1 MGEKL
6 DRYISPKP
14 EIEIGPRFS
23 GKSNFRILFLNANLY
38 ELGIANLGWQII
50 VYYILSNFPDVSI
63 RVEYVDTLPPL
74 HWNEFDLIAVSAPFE
89 TIYPNII
96 KMLYRI
102 GLPLFRKM
110 RRDPMPIVVAGG
122 ILNPY
127 PLVDFIDVFVFGDGR
142 KPLAEIIDFCRSGM
156 SRNRILEILSGP
168 RYRNMGIFVPEFHKS
183 GEKIFAN
190 PELPLNE
197 YPIHTIWSSRE
208 NPYGFREA
216 DYLSIMVA
224 LGCDRKCPFC
234 AVSYCQGLLPK
245 REDKHLS
252 VEKIL
257 EILEWRRKFGKVNI
271 VKLFFASSIRSE
283 ELKEILR
290 ELKKKRVEV
299 RVGSLN
305 ILQID
310 EELLE
315 LLKVAGPNRVIIA
328 PETNEEQ
335 RWKVNKGYI
344 TDERIF
350 EIVGLCNKYSLAMTL
365 YLMHG
370 LPGEKNEDMKKLGEL
385 VRKIRKS
392 LNKNL
397 DLKVYNVP
405 LFPKSHT
412 PFEFA
417 EQIPPEDNQRRF
429 SLFKEGLRGL
439 ANLEIKTEDP
449 DLALLQALLSR
460 GDSRLKRLLIT
471 LSVRSGVGGLI
482 QEIGKILPN
491 WREYLREREDIP
503 SLPWKD
509 IIFSQPHEVLFS
521 RWQTIKN
528 KLN

>member
-23 GKSNFRILFLNANLY
+23 GKSNFRILFLNANPY

-156 SRNRILEILSGP
+156 NRNGILEILSGP

-190 PELPLNE
+190 PELSLNE
-197 YPIHTIWSSRE
+197 YPIRTIWSSKE
-208 NPYGFREA
+208 NPYGFKA
-216 DYLSIMVA
+216 DYLSVMVA

-234 AVSYCQGLLPK
+234 VVSHCQGLLPK

-290 ELKKKRVEV
+290 ELEKKRVEV

-370 LPGEKNEDMKKLGEL
+370 LPGEE
-385 VRKIRKS
+385 
-392 LNKNL
+392 
-397 DLKVYNVP
+397 
-405 LFPKSHT
+405 
-412 PFEFA
+412 
-417 EQIPPEDNQRRF
+417 
-429 SLFKEGLRGL
+429 
-439 ANLEIKTEDP
+439 
-449 DLALLQALLSR
+449 
-460 GDSRLKRLLIT
+460 
-471 LSVRSGVGGLI
+471 
-482 QEIGKILPN
+482 
-491 WREYLREREDIP
+491 
-503 SLPWKD
+503 
-509 IIFSQPHEVLFS
+509 
-521 RWQTIKN
+521 
-528 KLN
+528 

>member
-1 MGEKL
+1 MHLKN
-6 DRYISPKP
+6 RYFSPKP
-14 EIEIGPRFS
+14 EVGPRFP
-23 GKSNFRILFLNANLY
+23 GESNLRILFLNANPY
-38 ELGIANLGWQII
+38 QLGIANLGWQVI

-63 RVEYVDTLPPL
+63 RVEYVDTLPSL
-74 HWNEFDLIAVSAPFE
+74 SWNEFDLIAVSAPFE

-96 KMLYRI
+96 KMLPRI

-110 RRDPMPIVVAGG
+110 RKDPMPIVVAGG

-127 PLVDFIDVFVFGDGR
+127 PLADFIDVFVFGDGR
-142 KPLAEIIDFCRSGM
+142 KPLAEIIDLCRSGM
-156 SRNRILEILSGP
+156 NRNGILEILSGP
-168 RYRNMGIFVPEFHKS
+168 PYRNMGIFVPEFHES

-197 YPIHTIWSSRE
+197 YPIHTIWSSKE
-208 NPYGFREA
+208 NPYGFKKA
-216 DYLSIMVA
+216 DYLSVMVA

-234 AVSYCQGLLPK
+234 VVSHCQGLLPK

-257 EILEWRRKFGKVNI
+257 EILEWRRGFGKVNT

-290 ELKKKRVEV
+290 ELEKEEV
-299 RVGSLN
+299 RVLVGSLN

-310 EELLE
+310 DELLE
-315 LLKVAGPNRVIIA
+315 LLKRVGPNRVIIA

-335 RWKVNKGYI
+335 RWKVNKGHI

-350 EIVGLCNKYSLAMTL
+350 EIVGLCNKYSLPMTL

-370 LPGEKNEDMKKLGEL
+370 LPGEKDEDVKKLGGL
-385 VRKIRKS
+385 VREIRKS

-405 LFPKSHT
+405 LFPKPHT

-417 EQIPPEDNQRRF
+417 EQIPPEDSQRRF
-429 SLFKEGLRGL
+429 SLFKEELRGL

-460 GDSRLKRLLIT
+460 GDSGLKRLLIT
-471 LSVRSGVGGLI
+471 LSVRSGVEGLI

-491 WREYLREREDIP
+491 WREEYLRERDI
-503 SLPWKD
+503 SSFPWKD
-509 IIFSQPHEVLFS
+509 IIFFQAHEALWL
-521 RWQTIKN
+521 RWQEIKS
-528 KLN
+528 KLS

>member
-1 MGEKL
+1 MHLKN
-6 DRYISPKP
+6 RYLSPKP
-14 EIEIGPRFS
+14 EVGPRFPGES
-23 GKSNFRILFLNANLY
+23 SFRVLLLNANPY
-38 ELGIANLGWQII
+38 KFGIANLGWQVI

-74 HWNEFDLIAVSAPFE
+74 PWDEFDLIAVSAPFE

-110 RRDPMPIVVAGG
+110 RRDPMPLIVAGG

-156 SRNRILEILSGP
+156 SRNRILEILSDP
-168 RYRNMGIFVPEFHKS
+168 RYRNMGIFVPEFHEP

-234 AVSYCQGLLPK
+234 AVSHCQGLLPK

-257 EILEWRRKFGKVNI
+257 EILEWRRGFGEVNTL
-271 VKLFFASSIRSE
+271 KLFFASSIRSE

-290 ELKKKRVEV
+290 ELEKEDVRVL
-299 RVGSLN
+299 VGSLN

-315 LLKVAGPNRVIIA
+315 LLKRVGPNRVIIA
-328 PETNEEQ
+328 PETNGSQ
-335 RWKVNKGYI
+335 RWKVNKSYI
-344 TDERIF
+344 TDEKIF
-350 EIVGLCNKYSLAMTL
+350 EIVELCNNLSLPLTL
-365 YLMHG
+365 YLMYG
-370 LPGEKNEDMKKLGEL
+370 IPGEKENDLIELSKLVKK
-385 VRKIRKS
+385 VRNS

-397 DLKVYNVP
+397 DMEVHINQVFMKPHVP
-405 LFPKSHT
+405 FQ
-412 PFEFA
+412 FA
-417 EQIPPEDNQRRF
+417 PQISPQESLQKFR
-429 SLFKEGLRGL
+429 LFKEQLKGLE
-439 ANLEIKTEDP
+439 NLVIKTENP
-449 DLALLQALLSR
+449 DLATLQAVVAR
-460 GDSRLKRLLIT
+460 GDERVSKLLIT
-471 LSVRSGVGGLI
+471 LAYGQGIKGLT
-482 QEIGKILPN
+482 QEIGEILPN
-491 WREYLREREDIP
+491 WREYLREREDIS
-503 SLPWKD
+503 SLSWKD
-509 IIFSQPHEVLFS
+509 IIFSQPHELLFS

>member
-1 MGEKL
+1 MHLKN
-6 DRYISPKP
+6 RYLSPKP
-14 EIEIGPRFS
+14 EVGPRFPGEFS
-23 GKSNFRILFLNANLY
+23 FRVLLLNANPY
-38 ELGIANLGWQII
+38 KFGIANLGWQII
-50 VYYILSNFPDVSI
+50 VHYILSNFPDVSI
-63 RVEYVDTLPPL
+63 MVEYVDTLPPL
-74 HWNEFDLIAVSAPFE
+74 SWREFDLIAVSAPFE
-89 TIYPNII
+89 TTYPNII

-110 RRDPMPIVVAGG
+110 RRDPIPLVVAGG

-142 KPLAEIIDFCRSGM
+142 KPLTEIIDLCRSGM
-156 SRNRILEILSGP
+156 SRNRILETLSGP

-197 YPIHTIWSSRE
+197 YPIHTIWSSKE
-208 NPYGFREA
+208 NPYGFKA
-216 DYLSIMVA
+216 DYLSVMVA

-234 AVSYCQGLLPK
+234 VVSHCQGLLSK

-252 VEKIL
+252 VEKII
-257 EILEWRRKFGKVNI
+257 EILEWRRGFGKVNT

-290 ELKKKRVEV
+290 ELEKEEV
-299 RVGSLN
+299 RVLVGSLN

-315 LLKVAGPNRVIIA
+315 LLKRVGPNRVIIA

-385 VRKIRKS
+385 VREIRKS

-405 LFPKSHT
+405 LFPKPHT

-417 EQIPPEDNQRRF
+417 EQISPEDSQRRF

-460 GDSRLKRLLIT
+460 GDSGLKRLLII
-471 LSVRSGVGGLI
+471 LSVRSGVEGLI
-482 QEIGKILPN
+482 QEIGENTPKLEGIFKRKRRHFFTSL
-491 WREYLREREDIP
+491 ERY
-503 SLPWKD
+503 
-509 IIFSQPHEVLFS
+509 HLFPAS
-521 RWQTIKN
+521 
-528 KLN
+528 

>member
-1 MGEKL
+1 MHLKN
-6 DRYISPKP
+6 RYLSPKP
-14 EIEIGPRFS
+14 EVGPRFPGES
-23 GKSNFRILFLNANLY
+23 SFRVLLLNANPY
-38 ELGIANLGWQII
+38 KFGIANLGWQVI
-50 VYYILSNFPDVSI
+50 VHYNLSTFPDVSI

-74 HWNEFDLIAVSAPFE
+74 SWNEFDLIAVSAPFE
-89 TIYPNII
+89 TTYPNVI

-110 RRDPMPIVVAGG
+110 RRDPMPLIVAGG

-127 PLVDFIDVFVFGDGR
+127 PLADFIDVFVFGDGR
-142 KPLAEIIDFCRSGM
+142 KPLAEIIDFCRLGM

-168 RYRNMGIFVPEFHKS
+168 RYRNMGIFIPEFHES

-197 YPIHTIWSSRE
+197 YPIHTIWSSKE
-208 NPYGFREA
+208 NPYGFIA
-216 DYLSIMVA
+216 DYLSVMVA

-234 AVSYCQGLLPK
+234 AVSHCQGLLPK

-257 EILEWRRKFGKVNI
+257 EILEWRRGFGKVNN
-271 VKLFFASSIRSE
+271 VKLFFASSIRLKD
-283 ELKEILR
+283 LKEMLK
-290 ELKKKRVEV
+290 ELIKEKVKVF
-299 RVGSLN
+299 VGSLN
-305 ILQID
+305 CQQID

-315 LLKVAGPNRVIIA
+315 LLKVAGPNRIIIA

-350 EIVGLCNKYSLAMTL
+350 EIVGVCNKYSLPMTL
-365 YLMHG
+365 YLMYG
-370 LPGEKNEDMKKLGEL
+370 LPGEKDEDVKKLGEL
-385 VRKIRKS
+385 VREIRKS

-405 LFPKSHT
+405 LFPKPHT
-412 PFEFA
+412 TFEFA
-417 EQIPPEDNQRRF
+417 EQISPEDSQRRF
-429 SLFKEGLRGL
+429 SLLKEGLRGL
-439 ANLEIKTEDP
+439 AKLEIKTEDP

-460 GDSRLKRLLIT
+460 GDSGLKRLLIT
-471 LSVRSGVGGLI
+471 LSVRSGVEGLI

-491 WREYLREREDIP
+491 WREYLREREDIS

>member
-1 MGEKL
+1 LGEKL

-23 GKSNFRILFLNANLY
+23 GENKFRILFLIANPY
-38 ELGIANLGWQII
+38 KVGIANLGWQVI
-50 VYYILSNFPDVSI
+50 VHYILSNFPDVSI
-63 RVEYVDTLPPL
+63 KVEYVDTLPPL
-74 HWNEFDLIAVSAPFE
+74 SWNEFDLIAVSAPFE
-89 TIYPNII
+89 TTYPNVI

-102 GLPLFRKM
+102 GLPLFRKV
-110 RRDPMPIVVAGG
+110 RKDPMPIVVAGG

-142 KPLAEIIDFCRSGM
+142 KPLAEIIDLCRSGM
-156 SRNRILEILSGP
+156 SRNRILEILSSP
-168 RYRNMGIFVPEFHKS
+168 RYRNMGIFVPEFHES

-197 YPIHTIWSSRE
+197 YPIHTIWSSKE
-208 NPYGFREA
+208 NPYGFKA
-216 DYLSIMVA
+216 DYLSVMVA

-234 AVSYCQGLLPK
+234 AVSHCQGLLSK

-257 EILEWRRKFGKVNI
+257 EILEWRRGFGKVNV
-271 VKLFFASSIRSE
+271 VKLFFASSIRVE
-283 ELKEILR
+283 ELKEM
-290 ELKKKRVEV
+290 LKLLMKEKVKV
-299 RVGSLN
+299 LVGSLN
-305 ILQID
+305 CQQID

-350 EIVGLCNKYSLAMTL
+350 EIVGLCNKYSLPMTL
-365 YLMHG
+365 YLMYG
-370 LPGEKNEDMKKLGEL
+370 LSGEKDEDVKKLGGL
-385 VRKIRKS
+385 VREIRKS

-405 LFPKSHT
+405 LFPKPHT

-417 EQIPPEDNQRRF
+417 EQISPEDSQRRF

-460 GDSRLKRLLIT
+460 GDSGLKRLLIT
-471 LSVRSGVGGLI
+471 LSVRSGVEGLI

-491 WREYLREREDIP
+491 WREYFREREDIS